1 MNSAVFIDRDGV
13 INKDLGK
20 YVTCPEEFDFLPRA
34 IDALKRLYKSKY
46 KLIIIT
52 DQGGIGK
59 GIYTEKDLED
69 IHKKMCTLLENE
81 GVILDGIY
89 YCPHHPDENC
99 DCRKPRLGMVRRA
112 VEEHDINPKKS
123 STRAQKGN
131 PYAPAELAA
140 DGTANSAKGAAS
152 TVASTGSKGAAKAD
166 KKFTKWKNIAQ
177 VKAADLWFNGA

>member
-112 VEEHDINPKKS
+112 VEEHDIDLKKS
-123 STRAQKGN
+123 FFIGDKTSDIKAGKDAGCKTFLVKTGHAGK
-131 PYAPAELAA
+131 
-140 DGTANSAKGAAS
+140 DGRYDVRPDFIVKDFFEA
-152 TVASTGSKGAAKAD
+152 V
-166 KKFTKWKNIAQ
+166 NII
-177 VKAADLWFNGA
+177 LNR